1 MEDIEAVRRAIGAE
15 RIALFGL
22 SYGTKVVV
30 AYALKYPQRV
40 ERLALDSVVE
50 PGGPSALN
58 LDSFAA
64 TPRILRALCRGGGC
78 RQISADPAAD
88 LEQLVARLSTGPL
101 RGTVMTARGKRRRAS
116 LGRRDLLALLLAGDI
131 LGGLR
136 TPFPA
141 AVRSALRDDPAP
153 FLRLQRRA
161 QPVLEGLQL
170 PPRLLSVATN
180 VATTCEEAQLPW
192 VRGAPFEN
200 RRRQAGQIL
209 NSLPASVFRPFDRL
223 TALDS
228 DLLALCER
236 WPASAS
242 PPTLTDGPA
251 PDVPALLLEGEDD
264 LRTPVESARR
274 VAARFPSARL
284 LVQEATG
291 HVAILSEDDTCA
303 LRALQRFFSGRSVPA
318 ACPRVGFRLDPPS
331 RVVPLSL
338 RELRPVRT
346 VPGRRGRA
354 LRALQL
360 TVYDAAQAIWW
371 DQIELFSL
379 RAVIRAGGLRAGSL
393 HYSIFRER
401 VRLSGYSF
409 VPGVRV
415 SGTIRRFDSARRLR
429 GRLRLGGPATPDGVL
444 QVRGP
449 TVRGR
454 LGGRRVR
461 ARFSLDLFSAV
472 VASATAARQT
482 SRPQARAQLRVG
494 PFLARD
500 LLR

>member
-1 MEDIEAVRRAIGAE
+1 MRRAIGAE

-22 SYGTKVVV
+22 SYGTKVAA
-30 AYALKYPQRV
+30 AYALKYPRRV

-64 TPRILRALCRGGGC
+64 TPRVLRALCRGGGC
-78 RQISADPAAD
+78 RQITADPAGD
-88 LEQLVARLSTGPL
+88 LEQLVAKLSRGPL
-101 RGTVMTARGKRRRAS
+101 RGTVMTARGKRRHAS
-116 LGRRDLLALLLAGDI
+116 LGRRDLFALLLAGDL

-136 TPFPA
+136 PPFPA

-192 VRGAPFEN
+192 VRVAPFED

-228 DLLALCER
+228 DLLTLCER

-242 PPTLTDGPA
+242 PPTLAEGPA

-291 HVAILSEDDTCA
+291 HIAILSEDDTCA

-318 ACPRVGFRLDPPS
+318 ACPRVGFRLQ
-331 RVVPLSL
+331 LSL
-338 RELRPVRT
+338 PCRPALPSGAEAGWSRAGPPGAGPAGASAHGLRRRASDLVGSDRALL
-346 VPGRRGRA
+346 VPGRDQGRRPPRREPA
-354 LRALQL
+354 LLDLQRAGSPQRLL
-360 TVYDAAQAIWW
+360 
-371 DQIELFSL
+371 
-379 RAVIRAGGLRAGSL
+379 IRAGGPRERDHSSFRQRAQAARASPPRRAGYAGRSA
-393 HYSIFRER
+393 
-401 VRLSGYSF
+401 
-409 VPGVRV
+409 PGARADRT
-415 SGTIRRFDSARRLR
+415 GTSEWPPRSRPFQPGFLQRCGGVGNRGTTGLAPPGPCAVARRAL
-429 GRLRLGGPATPDGVL
+429 LGPRPAPL
-444 QVRGP
+444 
-449 TVRGR
+449 
-454 LGGRRVR
+454 
-461 ARFSLDLFSAV
+461 
-472 VASATAARQT
+472 T
-482 SRPQARAQLRVG
+482 SR
-494 PFLARD
+494 
-500 LLR
+500 